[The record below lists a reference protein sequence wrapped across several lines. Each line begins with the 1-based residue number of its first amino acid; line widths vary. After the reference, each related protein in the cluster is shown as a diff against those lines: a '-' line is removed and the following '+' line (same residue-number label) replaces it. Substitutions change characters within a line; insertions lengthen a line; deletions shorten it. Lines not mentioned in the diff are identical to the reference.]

1 MWSVMSGVAGY
12 PNIFPGQID
21 KAKLFPLGS
30 IVAAVDPYFGMG
42 EFMYVQFPAS
52 AAITMG
58 QVVVIS
64 GVGATVMS
72 AAVAPTTANTGRPI
86 GVCITPVA
94 SQAYIQYGWVQISG
108 NAVIKAV
115 ASVAAGTTFGIDAST
130 AGSVNAN
137 SAGRQILGAVSA
149 APSSTTV
156 VKTWQL
162 TNGKNVA
169 TVSDTNGL
177 VPGLALSGSGVSGTI
192 TAVDPDQRTVT
203 MSANAS
209 ATGSNSITAT
219 YTGFIIG
226 QLNRPALQG
235 AIT

>member
-1 MWSVMSGVAGY
+1 MWSVINGVAGY
-12 PNIFPGQID
+12 PNIFPGQVD
-21 KAKLFPLGS
+21 KTKLFPVGT

-52 AAITMG
+52 AAVAMG

-64 GVGATVMS
+64 GVGAVAMS

-86 GVCITPVA
+86 GVCVTSVT

-108 NAVIKAV
+108 NAVIKAA
-115 ASVAAGTTFGIDAST
+115 ASVAAGTTFGIDSST

-137 SAGRQILGAVSA
+137 SAGRQVLGAVSA
-149 APSSTTV
+149 APSTTTV

-177 VPGLALSGSGVSGTI
+177 VPGLALSGTGVSGTI
-192 TAVDPDQRTVT
+192 TSVDPDQRTVT

-209 ATGSNSITAT
+209 ATGNSTVTAT